1 MRHLKKGIKDD
12 MRIIKKE
19 EIFLENEIPVY
30 DLSIKG
36 IYRNFQLEN
45 GPFVHNCGKSS
56 IISAIYWC
64 LTGSTLTNEVLA
76 DEIINETVGKD
87 CYVTLCI
94 DSNENQIE
102 ITRTRKHPQLGN
114 TLVLKIDGQDVS
126 CHKITD
132 TQERL
137 NQLIKIPF
145 NLLHSTIMMTHDI
158 QSAFSDLSPQQRVQT
173 LESIRDYSI
182 WDKVREEANKDIKEC
197 DKEINE
203 KTQQINE
210 MTGSY
215 KTYEGLIKTTDE
227 EIKLAMKTGISLNGK
242 EQLKVYE
249 DEIKNYTE
257 QLKNKKSELEDSQ
270 KIQLE
275 DLSKYTEKLNEL
287 NKKHLEL
294 KSELDTKFKTDRDKL
309 KADYQVKT
317 NSTKEEVVALKSKN
331 QTISFE
337 QRDLT
342 RQSNEIQK
350 WFDSPNCPTCG
361 RPLERTEE
369 EISTKKTKLQELKN
383 NLDSLEKQTK
393 ENEDIIAKKE
403 LALIEINSKENEEEI
418 KLESDYKIALDLLT
432 NTHENNSKQ
441 TNEEY
446 KKKQEEQR
454 ESKQKVYNLAQ
465 DVNKLESKLG
475 EINGLK
481 IKLEEQLESLRS
493 KIQKLKENKT
503 KYEEEIKKIVED
515 GKTLRNYIND
525 LTDKRQ
531 LSDYYYKLLGSK
543 GELRPYLLNKDI
555 ENLNV
560 YMQRYIHS
568 FFKNTEVSLRLNG
581 ASIEI
586 DINSL
591 GIQKSVSNLSGGE
604 KKRLDLA
611 IQFALYD
618 LLQSTSQIT
627 FNILCLDEI
636 EAQLDSLGC
645 QQLIS
650 IIEDLSE
657 KVETAYWI
665 TNNPMVSEV
674 IPHKIICTKSLGCTH
689 IEEI

>member
-1 MRHLKKGIKDD
+1 MTRFNITKVEIQNFRSIKDKVELA
-12 MRIIKKE
+12 IKPGLYTIE
-19 EIFLENEIPVY
+19 GVNNDEPT
-30 DLSIKG
+30 ST
-36 IYRNFQLEN
+36 N
-45 GPFVHNCGKSS
+45 GCGKSS

-64 LTGSTLTNEVLA
+64 LTGTTLTNEVLA
-76 DEIINETVGKD
+76 DEIINETAGKD
-87 CYVTLCI
+87 CCVTLYI

-114 TLVLKIDGQDVS
+114 TLILKIDGQDVS
-126 CHKITD
+126 CHKIAD

-227 EIKLAMKTGISLNGK
+227 EIKLTMETGISLNGK
-242 EQLKVYE
+242 EQLKIYE
-249 DEIKNYTE
+249 DEIKNYSE
-257 QLKNKKSELEDSQ
+257 QLKNKKLELEDSQ

-309 KADYQVKT
+309 KADYQAKT
-317 NSTKEEVVALKSKN
+317 NATKEEIVSLKSKN

-369 EISTKKTKLQELKN
+369 EISAKKTKLQDLKN
-383 NLDSLEKQTK
+383 NLDSLEKQIK
-393 ENEDIIAKKE
+393 ENEEVIVKKE
-403 LALIEINSKENEEEI
+403 LSLTEMNLKENEEET
-418 KLESDYKIALDLLT
+418 KLELDYKVALDLLT

-446 KKKQEEQR
+446 KKKQEEQK

-481 IKLEEQLESLRS
+481 IKLEEQLENLRS

-503 KYEEEIKKIVED
+503 KYEEEIKKIIED
-515 GKTLRNYIND
+515 GKTLRNYITD

-543 GELRPYLLNKDI
+543 GELRPYLLNRDI

-674 IPHKIICTKSLGCTH
+674 VPHKIICTKSLGCTH

>member
-1 MRHLKKGIKDD
+1 MTRFNITKVEIQNFRSIKDKVELA
-12 MRIIKKE
+12 IKPGLYTIE
-19 EIFLENEIPVY
+19 GVNMDE
-30 DLSIKG
+30 
-36 IYRNFQLEN
+36 EN
-45 GPFVHNCGKSS
+45 GSKNGAGKSS

-64 LTGSTLTNEVLA
+64 LTGTTLTNEVLA
-76 DEIINETVGKD
+76 DEIINETAGKD
-87 CYVTLCI
+87 CCVTLYI

-114 TLVLKIDGQDVS
+114 TLILKIDGQDVS
-126 CHKITD
+126 CHKIAD

-158 QSAFSDLSPQQRVQT
+158 KSAFSDLSPQQRVQT

-227 EIKLAMKTGISLNGK
+227 EIKLTMETGISLNGK
-242 EQLKVYE
+242 EQLKIYE
-249 DEIKNYTE
+249 DEIKNYSE
-257 QLKNKKSELEDSQ
+257 QLKNKKLELEDSQ

-309 KADYQVKT
+309 KADYQAKT
-317 NSTKEEVVALKSKN
+317 NATKEEIVSLKSKN
-331 QTISFE
+331 QNISFE

-369 EISTKKTKLQELKN
+369 EISANKTKLQDLKN
-383 NLDSLEKQTK
+383 NLDSLEKQIK
-393 ENEDIIAKKE
+393 ENEEVIVKKE
-403 LALIEINSKENEEEI
+403 LLLTEMNLKENEEET
-418 KLESDYKIALDLLT
+418 KLELDYKVALDLLT

-481 IKLEEQLESLRS
+481 IKLEEQLENLRS

-503 KYEEEIKKIVED
+503 KYEEEIKKIIED
-515 GKTLRNYIND
+515 GKTLRNYITD

-543 GELRPYLLNKDI
+543 GELRPYLLNRDI

-674 IPHKIICTKSLGCTH
+674 IPHKIICTKSLGCTQ

>member
-1 MRHLKKGIKDD
+1 MTRFNITKVEIQNFRSIKDKVELA
-12 MRIIKKE
+12 IKPGLYTIE
-19 EIFLENEIPVY
+19 GVNNDEPT
-30 DLSIKG
+30 ST
-36 IYRNFQLEN
+36 N
-45 GPFVHNCGKSS
+45 GCGKSS

-76 DEIINETVGKD
+76 DEIINETAGKD
-87 CYVTLCI
+87 CCVTLYI

-114 TLVLKIDGQDVS
+114 TLILKIDGQDVS

-158 QSAFSDLSPQQRVQT
+158 KSAFSDLSPQQRVQT

-227 EIKLAMKTGISLNGK
+227 EIKLAMETGISLNGK

-294 KSELDTKFKTDRDKL
+294 KSELDTKFKMDRDKL
-309 KADYQVKT
+309 KADYQVKI

-369 EISTKKTKLQELKN
+369 EISTKKIKLQELKN
-383 NLDSLEKQTK
+383 NLDFLEKQTK

-481 IKLEEQLESLRS
+481 IKLEEQLENLRS

-503 KYEEEIKKIVED
+503 KYEEEIKKIIED
-515 GKTLRNYIND
+515 GKTLRNYITD

-543 GELRPYLLNKDI
+543 GELRPYLLNRDI

>member
-1 MRHLKKGIKDD
+1 MTKFNITKVEIQGFRSIKDKVELTVKPGLYTIEGVNMD
-12 MRIIKKE
+12 E
-19 EIFLENEIPVY
+19 P
-30 DLSIKG
+30 SST
-36 IYRNFQLEN
+36 N
-45 GPFVHNCGKSS
+45 GCGKSS

-76 DEIINETVGKD
+76 DEVVNETLGKD
-87 CYVTLCI
+87 CLVTLYI
-94 DSNENQIE
+94 ESNENQIE
-102 ITRTRKHPQLGN
+102 LTRTRKHSQLGN
-114 TLVLKIDGQDVS
+114 NLILKIDGQDVS
-126 CHKITD
+126 CHKIAD

-182 WDKVREEANKDIKEC
+182 WDRVRDEANKDIKEC

-203 KTQQINE
+203 KTQIINE

-215 KTYEGLIKTTDE
+215 KTYEGLIKTTDQDIE
-227 EIKLAMKTGISLNGK
+227 ETMKTGISLNGK
-242 EQLKVYE
+242 EQLKSYE
-249 DEIKNYTE
+249 NEIQNYTE
-257 QLKNKKSELEDSQ
+257 QLKNKKLELEEAQ

-287 NKKHLEL
+287 NKEYLAS
-294 KSELDTKFKTDRDKL
+294 KSELDNNFKKGRDML
-309 KADYQVKT
+309 KATYQLLT
-317 NSTKEEVVALKSKN
+317 NSTKEEIVELRSKN
-331 QTISFE
+331 QTIFFE
-337 QRDLT
+337 QKDLT
-342 RQSNEIQK
+342 RQFNEIQK

-369 EISTKKTKLQELKN
+369 EILAKKTKLQELKHD
-383 NLDSLEKQTK
+383 LDSLEKQVK
-393 ENEDIIAKKE
+393 ENEEAIAKKE
-403 LALIEINSKENEEEI
+403 LSLTELNTKENEEET
-418 KLESDYKIALDLLT
+418 KLESNYKVALNSLT
-432 NTHENNSKQ
+432 DTHENASKQ
-441 TNEEY
+441 INEEY
-446 KKKQEEQR
+446 KKKEEEQK
-454 ESKQKVYNLAQ
+454 ESKQKVYNIAQ
-465 DVNKLESKLG
+465 EVSKLESKLG

-481 IKLEEQLESLRS
+481 IRLQEQLENLRS
-493 KIQKLKENKT
+493 KIQKLKEDKT
-503 KYEEEIKKIVED
+503 KYEEEIKKITED
-515 GKTLRNYIND
+515 GKIVRECIND
-525 LTDKRQ
+525 LMAKRE

-543 GELRPYLLNKDI
+543 GELRPYLLNRDI
-555 ENLNV
+555 ENLNT

-568 FFKNTEVSLRLNG
+568 FFKNTEVELRLNG

-591 GIQKSVSNLSGGE
+591 GIKKSVSKLSGGE

-618 LLQSTSQIT
+618 LLQSTSQIS

-645 QQLIS
+645 QQLIG

-657 KVETAYWI
+657 RVETAYWI
-665 TNNPMVSEV
+665 TNNDMVSEV
-674 IPHKIICTKSLGCTH
+674 VPHKIICKKALGCTE

>member
-1 MRHLKKGIKDD
+1 MTRFNITKVEIQNFRSIKDKVELA
-12 MRIIKKE
+12 IKPGLYTIE
-19 EIFLENEIPVY
+19 GVNMDE
-30 DLSIKG
+30 
-36 IYRNFQLEN
+36 EN
-45 GPFVHNCGKSS
+45 GSKNGAGKSS

-64 LTGSTLTNEVLA
+64 LTGTTLTNEVLA
-76 DEIINETVGKD
+76 DEIINETAGKD
-87 CYVTLCI
+87 CCVTLYI

-114 TLVLKIDGQDVS
+114 TLILKIDGQDVS
-126 CHKITD
+126 CHKIAD

-158 QSAFSDLSPQQRVQT
+158 KSAFSDLSPQQRVQT

-227 EIKLAMKTGISLNGK
+227 EIKLTMETGISLNGK

-309 KADYQVKT
+309 KADYQAKT
-317 NSTKEEVVALKSKN
+317 NATKEEIVSLKSKN
-331 QTISFE
+331 QNISFE

-369 EISTKKTKLQELKN
+369 EISANKTKLQDLKN
-383 NLDSLEKQTK
+383 NLDSLEKQIK
-393 ENEDIIAKKE
+393 ENEEVIVKKE
-403 LALIEINSKENEEEI
+403 LLLTEMNLKENEEET
-418 KLESDYKIALDLLT
+418 KLELDYKVALDLLT

-481 IKLEEQLESLRS
+481 IKLEEQLENLRS

-503 KYEEEIKKIVED
+503 KYEEEIKKIIED
-515 GKTLRNYIND
+515 GKTLRNYITD

-543 GELRPYLLNKDI
+543 GELRPYLLNRDI

-674 IPHKIICTKSLGCTH
+674 IPHKIICTKSLGCTQ

>member
-1 MRHLKKGIKDD
+1 MTRFNITKVEIQNFRSIKDKVELA
-12 MRIIKKE
+12 IKPGLYTIE
-19 EIFLENEIPVY
+19 GVNNDEPT
-30 DLSIKG
+30 ST
-36 IYRNFQLEN
+36 N
-45 GPFVHNCGKSS
+45 GCGKSS

-76 DEIINETVGKD
+76 DEIINETAGKD
-87 CYVTLCI
+87 CCVTLYI

-102 ITRTRKHPQLGN
+102 ITRTRKHSQLGN
-114 TLVLKIDGQDVS
+114 TLILKIDGQDVS

-158 QSAFSDLSPQQRVQT
+158 KSAFSDLSPQQRVQT

-227 EIKLAMKTGISLNGK
+227 EIKLAMETGISLNGK

-294 KSELDTKFKTDRDKL
+294 KSELDTKFKMDRDKL
-309 KADYQVKT
+309 KADYQVKI
-317 NSTKEEVVALKSKN
+317 NGTKEEVVALKSKN

-383 NLDSLEKQTK
+383 NLDFLEKQTK

-481 IKLEEQLESLRS
+481 IKLEEQLENLRS

-503 KYEEEIKKIVED
+503 KYEEEIKKIIED
-515 GKTLRNYIND
+515 GKTLRNYITD

-543 GELRPYLLNKDI
+543 GELRPYLLNRDI

-665 TNNPMVSEV
+665 TNNPMVSSV
-674 IPHKIICTKSLGCTH
+674 VPNKIICTKSLGCTH

>member
-1 MRHLKKGIKDD
+1 MTRFNITKVEIQNFRSIKDKVELA
-12 MRIIKKE
+12 IKPGLYTIE
-19 EIFLENEIPVY
+19 GVNNDEPT
-30 DLSIKG
+30 ST
-36 IYRNFQLEN
+36 N
-45 GPFVHNCGKSS
+45 GCGKSS

-76 DEIINETVGKD
+76 DEIINETAGKD
-87 CYVTLCI
+87 CCVTLYI

-114 TLVLKIDGQDVS
+114 TLILKIDGQDVS

-158 QSAFSDLSPQQRVQT
+158 KSAFSDLSPQQRVQT

-227 EIKLAMKTGISLNGK
+227 EIKLAMETGISLNGK

-294 KSELDTKFKTDRDKL
+294 KSELDTKFKMDRDKL
-309 KADYQVKT
+309 KADYQVKI

-383 NLDSLEKQTK
+383 NLDFLEKQTK
-393 ENEDIIAKKE
+393 ENEDIIVKKE

-481 IKLEEQLESLRS
+481 IKLEEQLENLRS

-503 KYEEEIKKIVED
+503 KYEEEIKKIIED
-515 GKTLRNYIND
+515 GKTLRNYITD

-543 GELRPYLLNKDI
+543 GELRPYLLNRDI

-618 LLQSTSQIT
+618 LLQSTSQIK
-627 FNILCLDEI
+627 FNLVCFDEI
-636 EAQLDSLGC
+636 ESELDEAG
-645 QQLIS
+645 IS
-650 IIEDLSE
+650 QIIDLVEDKSAE
-657 KVETAYWI
+657 IPSVYWI
-665 TNNPMVSEV
+665 TNNPIVSENV
-674 IPHKIICTKSLGCTH
+674 PNKIICKKALGSTT
-689 IEEI
+689 IEEA

>member
-1 MRHLKKGIKDD
+1 MTRFNITKVEIQNFRSIRDKVELKVKPGLYTIEGVNMD
-12 MRIIKKE
+12 E
-19 EIFLENEIPVY
+19 P
-30 DLSIKG
+30 SST
-36 IYRNFQLEN
+36 N
-45 GPFVHNCGKSS
+45 GCGKSS

-76 DEIINETVGKD
+76 DEVVNETSGKD
-87 CYVTLCI
+87 CLVTLYI
-94 DSNENQIE
+94 ESDKNQIE
-102 ITRTRKHPQLGN
+102 LTRTRKHSQLGN
-114 TLVLKIDGQDVS
+114 NLVLKIDGQDVS

-203 KTQQINE
+203 KTQIINE

-215 KTYEGLIKTTDE
+215 KTYEGLIKTSDQDIE
-227 EIKLAMKTGISLNGK
+227 ETMKTGISLNGK
-242 EQLKVYE
+242 EQLKSYE
-249 DEIKNYTE
+249 NEIENYSE
-257 QLKNKKSELEDSQ
+257 QLKNKKLELEEAQ

-309 KADYQVKT
+309 KTDYQVKT
-317 NSTKEEVVALKSKN
+317 NVIKEEIVLLKSKN
-331 QTISFE
+331 QAISFE
-337 QRDLT
+337 QKDLT

-369 EISTKKTKLQELKN
+369 EISTKKTKLQDLKHT
-383 NLDSLEKQTK
+383 LDSLEKQ
-393 ENEDIIAKKE
+393 I
-403 LALIEINSKENEEEI
+403 KENEEVIVKKELSLTEI
-418 KLESDYKIALDLLT
+418 NLRENEEETKLELDYKVALDLLT
-432 NTHENNSKQ
+432 NIHENNSKQ

-454 ESKQKVYNLAQ
+454 ESKQKVYNIAQ
-465 DVNKLESKLG
+465 EVNKLESKLG

-481 IKLEEQLESLRS
+481 IRLQEQLENLRS
-493 KIQKLKENKT
+493 KIQKLKEDKA
-503 KYEEEIKKIVED
+503 KYEEEIKKITED
-515 GKTLRNYIND
+515 GKIIRECIND
-525 LTDKRQ
+525 LMTKRE

-543 GELRPYLLNKDI
+543 GELRPYLLNRDI
-555 ENLNV
+555 ENLNT

-568 FFKNTEVSLRLNG
+568 FFKNTEVELRLNG

-591 GIQKSVSNLSGGE
+591 GIKKSVSKLSGGE

-618 LLQSTSQIT
+618 LLQSTSQIS

-645 QQLIS
+645 QQLIG

-657 KVETAYWI
+657 RVETAYWI
-665 TNNPMVSEV
+665 TNNDMVSEV
-674 IPHKIICTKSLGCTH
+674 VPHKIICKKALGCTE

>member
-1 MRHLKKGIKDD
+1 MTRFNITKVEIQNFRSIKDKVELA
-12 MRIIKKE
+12 IKPGLYTIE
-19 EIFLENEIPVY
+19 GVNNDEPT
-30 DLSIKG
+30 ST
-36 IYRNFQLEN
+36 N
-45 GPFVHNCGKSS
+45 GCGKSS

-64 LTGSTLTNEVLA
+64 LTGTTLTNEVLA
-76 DEIINETVGKD
+76 DEIINETAGKD
-87 CYVTLCI
+87 CCVTLYI

-114 TLVLKIDGQDVS
+114 TLILKIDGQDVS
-126 CHKITD
+126 CHKIAD

-227 EIKLAMKTGISLNGK
+227 EIKLTMETGISLNGK
-242 EQLKVYE
+242 EQLKIYE
-249 DEIKNYTE
+249 DEIKNYSE
-257 QLKNKKSELEDSQ
+257 QLKNKKLELEDSQ

-309 KADYQVKT
+309 KADYQAKT
-317 NSTKEEVVALKSKN
+317 NATKEEIVSLKSKN

-369 EISTKKTKLQELKN
+369 EISAKKTKLQDLKN
-383 NLDSLEKQTK
+383 NLDSLEKKIK
-393 ENEDIIAKKE
+393 ENEEVIVKKE
-403 LALIEINSKENEEEI
+403 LSLTEMNLKENEEET
-418 KLESDYKIALDLLT
+418 KLELDYKVALDLLT
-432 NTHENNSKQ
+432 NTHEKNSKQ

-481 IKLEEQLESLRS
+481 IKLEEQLENLRS

-503 KYEEEIKKIVED
+503 KYEEEIKKIIED
-515 GKTLRNYIND
+515 GKTLRNYITD

-543 GELRPYLLNKDI
+543 GELRPYLLNRDI

-674 IPHKIICTKSLGCTH
+674 VPHKIICTKSLGCTH

>member
-1 MRHLKKGIKDD
+1 MTRFNITKVEIQNFRSIKDKVELA
-12 MRIIKKE
+12 IKPGLYTIE
-19 EIFLENEIPVY
+19 GVNNDEPT
-30 DLSIKG
+30 ST
-36 IYRNFQLEN
+36 N
-45 GPFVHNCGKSS
+45 GCGKSS

-64 LTGSTLTNEVLA
+64 LTGTTLTNEVLA
-76 DEIINETVGKD
+76 DEIINETAGKD
-87 CYVTLCI
+87 CCVTLYI

-114 TLVLKIDGQDVS
+114 TLILKIDGQDVS
-126 CHKITD
+126 CHKIAD

-227 EIKLAMKTGISLNGK
+227 EIKLTMETGISLNGK
-242 EQLKVYE
+242 EQLKIYE
-249 DEIKNYTE
+249 DEIKNYSE
-257 QLKNKKSELEDSQ
+257 QLKNKKLELEDSQ

-309 KADYQVKT
+309 KADYQAKT
-317 NSTKEEVVALKSKN
+317 NATKEEIVSLKSKN

-369 EISTKKTKLQELKN
+369 EISAKKTKLQDLKN
-383 NLDSLEKQTK
+383 NLDSLEKQIK
-393 ENEDIIAKKE
+393 ENEEVIVKKE
-403 LALIEINSKENEEEI
+403 LSLTEMNLKENEEET
-418 KLESDYKIALDLLT
+418 KLELDYKVALDLLS

-465 DVNKLESKLG
+465 NVNKLESKLG

-481 IKLEEQLESLRS
+481 IKLEEQLENLRS

-503 KYEEEIKKIVED
+503 KYEEEIKKIIED

-543 GELRPYLLNKDI
+543 GELRPYLLNRDI

>member
-1 MRHLKKGIKDD
+1 MTKFNITKVEIQGFRSIKDKVELTVKPGLYTIEGVNMD
-12 MRIIKKE
+12 E
-19 EIFLENEIPVY
+19 P
-30 DLSIKG
+30 SST
-36 IYRNFQLEN
+36 N
-45 GPFVHNCGKSS
+45 GCGKSS

-76 DEIINETVGKD
+76 DEVVNETLGKD
-87 CYVTLCI
+87 CLVTLYI
-94 DSNENQIE
+94 ESNENQIE
-102 ITRTRKHPQLGN
+102 LTRTRKHSQLGN
-114 TLVLKIDGQDVS
+114 NLILKIDGQDVS
-126 CHKITD
+126 CHKIAD

-182 WDKVREEANKDIKEC
+182 WDRVRDEANKDIKEC

-203 KTQQINE
+203 KTQIINE

-215 KTYEGLIKTTDE
+215 KTYEGLIKTTNQDIE
-227 EIKLAMKTGISLNGK
+227 ETMKTGISLNGK
-242 EQLKVYE
+242 EQLKSYE
-249 DEIKNYTE
+249 NEIQNYTE
-257 QLKNKKSELEDSQ
+257 QLKNKKLELEKKK

-287 NKKHLEL
+287 NKEYLTS
-294 KSELDTKFKTDRDKL
+294 KSELDNNFKKGRDML
-309 KADYQVKT
+309 KATYQLLT
-317 NSTKEEVVALKSKN
+317 NSTKEEIVELRSKN

-337 QRDLT
+337 QKDLT
-342 RQSNEIQK
+342 RQFNEIQK

-369 EISTKKTKLQELKN
+369 EILTKKTKLQELKHG
-383 NLDSLEKQTK
+383 LDSLEKQVK
-393 ENEDIIAKKE
+393 ENEEAIVKKE
-403 LALIEINSKENEEEI
+403 LSLTELNTKENEEET
-418 KLESDYKIALDLLT
+418 KLESNYKVALNSLT
-432 NTHENNSKQ
+432 DTHENASKQ
-441 TNEEY
+441 INEEY
-446 KKKQEEQR
+446 KKKEEEQK
-454 ESKQKVYNLAQ
+454 ESKQKVYNIAQ
-465 DVNKLESKLG
+465 EVSKLESKLG

-481 IKLEEQLESLRS
+481 IRLQEQLENLRS
-493 KIQKLKENKT
+493 KIQKLKEDKT
-503 KYEEEIKKIVED
+503 KYEEEIKKITED
-515 GKTLRNYIND
+515 GKIVRECIND
-525 LTDKRQ
+525 LMAKRE

-543 GELRPYLLNKDI
+543 GELRPYLLNRDI
-555 ENLNV
+555 ENLNT

-568 FFKNTEVSLRLNG
+568 FFKNTEVELRLNG

-591 GIQKSVSNLSGGE
+591 GIKKSVSKLSGGE

-618 LLQSTSQIT
+618 LLQSTSQIS

-645 QQLIS
+645 QQLIG

-657 KVETAYWI
+657 RVETAYWI
-665 TNNPMVSEV
+665 TNNDMVSEV
-674 IPHKIICTKSLGCTH
+674 VPHKIICKKALGCTE

>member
-1 MRHLKKGIKDD
+1 MTKFSITQVDIQNFRSIKDKVELKVKPGLYT
-12 MRIIKKE
+12 IE
-19 EIFLENEIPVY
+19 
-30 DLSIKG
+30 G
-36 IYRNFQLEN
+36 INLDEPSSTN
-45 GPFVHNCGKSS
+45 GCGKSS

-64 LTGSTLTNEVLA
+64 LTGTTLTNEVLA
-76 DEIINETVGKD
+76 DEVINETSGKD
-87 CYVTLCI
+87 CLVTLYI
-94 DSNENQIE
+94 DSDKNQIE
-102 ITRTRKHPQLGN
+102 LTRTRKHAEFGN
-114 TLVLKIDGQDVS
+114 NLILKIDGQDVS
-126 CHKITD
+126 CHKIAD

-203 KTQQINE
+203 KTQVINE

-215 KTYEGLIKTTDE
+215 KTYEGLIKTAE
-227 EIKLAMKTGISLNGK
+227 EDIKTAMETGISLNGK
-242 EQLKVYE
+242 EQLQKYE
-249 DEIKNYTE
+249 DEIKKYTE
-257 QLKNKKSELEDSQ
+257 ELNRKRFELEEAQ
-270 KIQLE
+270 KVQLE
-275 DLSKYTEKLNEL
+275 DLSKYTEKLSEL
-287 NKKHLEL
+287 NKHYNEL
-294 KSELDTKFKTDRDKL
+294 KSQLDTKFKNDSDKS
-309 KADYQVKT
+309 KSDYQKET
-317 NSTKEEVVALKSKN
+317 NDTKEEIVKLKSRN
-331 QTISFE
+331 QSISFE
-337 QRDLT
+337 QRDLD
-342 RQSNEIQK
+342 RQVNEIQK

-361 RPLERTEE
+361 RPLDRTEE
-369 EISTKKTKLQELKN
+369 EIMTKKNKLQELKI
-383 NLDSLEKQTK
+383 NLESLEKQC
-393 ENEDIIAKKE
+393 
-403 LALIEINSKENEEEI
+403 KENEELIVKKESTLNEI
-418 KLESDYKIALDLLT
+418 TKKLDEQETKLKSDYVNALNSLGEEHDK
-432 NTHENNSKQ
+432 NSKE

-446 KKKQEEQR
+446 KKKQDEQK
-454 ESKQKVYNLAQ
+454 ESKQKVYILGQ
-465 DVNKLESKLG
+465 EVSRLEAKIG

-481 IKLEEQLESLRS
+481 IKLQEQLESLRA
-493 KIQKLKENKT
+493 KIQKLKEDKA
-503 KYEEEIKKIVED
+503 KYEEEIKKITEE
-515 GKTLRNYIND
+515 GKTLRTYIND
-525 LTDKRQ
+525 LTSKRE

-555 ENLNV
+555 ENLNM

-568 FFKNTEVSLRLNG
+568 FFKNTEVQLRLNG

-591 GIQKSVSNLSGGE
+591 GIQKSVSKLSGGE

-618 LLQSTSQIT
+618 LLQSTSQIS

-645 QQLIS
+645 QQLIG

-657 KVETAYWI
+657 RVETAYWI
-665 TNNPMVSEV
+665 TNNDMVSEV
-674 IPHKIICTKSLGCTH
+674 VPHKIICKKSLGCTE

>member
-1 MRHLKKGIKDD
+1 MTRFNITKVEIQNFRSIKDKVELA
-12 MRIIKKE
+12 IKPGLYTIE
-19 EIFLENEIPVY
+19 GVNNDEPT
-30 DLSIKG
+30 ST
-36 IYRNFQLEN
+36 N
-45 GPFVHNCGKSS
+45 GCGKSS

-114 TLVLKIDGQDVS
+114 TLILKIDGQDVS

-158 QSAFSDLSPQQRVQT
+158 KSAFSDLSPQQRVQT

-227 EIKLAMKTGISLNGK
+227 EIKLAMETGISLNGK
-242 EQLKVYE
+242 EKLKVYE

-309 KADYQVKT
+309 KADYQAKT
-317 NSTKEEVVALKSKN
+317 NATKEEIVSLKSKN
-331 QTISFE
+331 QNISFE

-369 EISTKKTKLQELKN
+369 EISANKTKLQDLKN
-383 NLDSLEKQTK
+383 NLDSLEKQIK
-393 ENEDIIAKKE
+393 ENEEVIVKKE
-403 LALIEINSKENEEEI
+403 LSLTEMNLKENEEET
-418 KLESDYKIALDLLT
+418 KLELDYKVALDLLT

-465 DVNKLESKLG
+465 DVSKLESKLG

-481 IKLEEQLESLRS
+481 IKLEEQLENLRS

-503 KYEEEIKKIVED
+503 KYEEEIKKIIED
-515 GKTLRNYIND
+515 GKTLRNYITD

-543 GELRPYLLNKDI
+543 GELRPYLLNRDI

>member
-1 MRHLKKGIKDD
+1 MTKFNITKVEIQGFRSIKDKVELTVKPGLYTIEGVNMD
-12 MRIIKKE
+12 E
-19 EIFLENEIPVY
+19 P
-30 DLSIKG
+30 SST
-36 IYRNFQLEN
+36 N
-45 GPFVHNCGKSS
+45 GCGKSS

-76 DEIINETVGKD
+76 DEVVNETLGKD
-87 CYVTLCI
+87 CLVTLYI
-94 DSNENQIE
+94 ESNENQIE
-102 ITRTRKHPQLGN
+102 LTRTRKHSQLGN
-114 TLVLKIDGQDVS
+114 NLILKIDGQDVS
-126 CHKITD
+126 CHKIAD

-182 WDKVREEANKDIKEC
+182 WDRVRDEANKDIKEC

-203 KTQQINE
+203 KTQIINE

-215 KTYEGLIKTTDE
+215 KTYEGLIKTTDQDIE
-227 EIKLAMKTGISLNGK
+227 ETMKTGISLNGK
-242 EQLKVYE
+242 EQLKSYE
-249 DEIKNYTE
+249 NEIQNYTE
-257 QLKNKKSELEDSQ
+257 QLKNKKLELEEAQ

-287 NKKHLEL
+287 NKEYLAS
-294 KSELDTKFKTDRDKL
+294 KSELDNNFKKGRDML
-309 KADYQVKT
+309 KATYQLLT
-317 NSTKEEVVALKSKN
+317 NSTKEEIVELKSKN

-337 QRDLT
+337 QKDLT
-342 RQSNEIQK
+342 RQFNEIQK

-369 EISTKKTKLQELKN
+369 EILAKKTKLQELKHS
-383 NLDSLEKQTK
+383 LDSLEKQVK
-393 ENEDIIAKKE
+393 ENEEAIAKKE
-403 LALIEINSKENEEEI
+403 LSLTELNTKENEEET
-418 KLESDYKIALDLLT
+418 KLESNYKVVLNSLT
-432 NTHENNSKQ
+432 DTHENASKQ
-441 TNEEY
+441 INEEY
-446 KKKQEEQR
+446 KKKEEEQK
-454 ESKQKVYNLAQ
+454 ESKQKVYNIAQ
-465 DVNKLESKLG
+465 EVSKLESKLG

-481 IKLEEQLESLRS
+481 IRLQEQLENLRS
-493 KIQKLKENKT
+493 KIQKLKEDKT
-503 KYEEEIKKIVED
+503 KYEEEIKKITED
-515 GKTLRNYIND
+515 GKIVRECIND
-525 LTDKRQ
+525 LMAKRE

-543 GELRPYLLNKDI
+543 GELRPYLLNRDI
-555 ENLNV
+555 ENLNT

-568 FFKNTEVSLRLNG
+568 FFKNTEVELRLNG

-591 GIQKSVSNLSGGE
+591 GIKKSVSKLSGGE

-618 LLQSTSQIT
+618 LLQSTSQIS

-645 QQLIS
+645 QQLIG

-657 KVETAYWI
+657 RVETAYWI
-665 TNNPMVSEV
+665 TNNDMVSEV
-674 IPHKIICTKSLGCTH
+674 VPHKIICKKALGCTE

>member
-1 MRHLKKGIKDD
+1 MTRFNITKVEIQNFRSIKDKVELE
-12 MRIIKKE
+12 IKPGLYTIE
-19 EIFLENEIPVY
+19 GVNMDE
-30 DLSIKG
+30 
-36 IYRNFQLEN
+36 EN
-45 GPFVHNCGKSS
+45 GSKNGAGKSS

-64 LTGSTLTNEVLA
+64 LTGTTLTNEVLA
-76 DEIINETVGKD
+76 DEIINETAGKD
-87 CYVTLCI
+87 CCVTLYI

-114 TLVLKIDGQDVS
+114 TLILRIDGQDVS
-126 CHKITD
+126 CHKIAD

-203 KTQQINE
+203 KTQVINE

-215 KTYEGLIKTTDE
+215 KTYEGLIKTVE
-227 EIKLAMKTGISLNGK
+227 EDIKTTMETGISLNGK
-242 EQLKVYE
+242 EQLQKYE
-249 DEIKNYTE
+249 DEIKTYTE
-257 QLKNKKSELEDSQ
+257 ELIKKKSELEEAQ
-270 KIQLE
+270 KVQLE
-275 DLSKYTEKLNEL
+275 DLSKYTIQLNKINEEYNKKKTELDNAHKEKLDEL
-287 NKKHLEL
+287 RLTSQKNIDE
-294 KSELDTKFKTDRDKL
+294 TKVEINNL
-309 KADYQVKT
+309 
-317 NSTKEEVVALKSKN
+317 NSKN
-331 QTISFE
+331 QTLGFE
-337 QRDLT
+337 VRDLN
-342 RQSNEIQK
+342 RQADELQK

-361 RPLERTEE
+361 RPLVRTEE
-369 EISTKKTKLQELKN
+369 EIDSKKTKLEELKTN
-383 NLDSLEKQTK
+383 SEKTAETIK
-393 ENEDIIAKKE
+393 ENEKIISEKQSQVSGLSEQFEADKKKIEEYYQTE
-403 LALIEINSKENEEEI
+403 LKKLVEENQNS
-418 KLESDYKIALDLLT
+418 
-432 NTHENNSKQ
+432 SK
-441 TNEEY
+441 TINEEY
-446 KKKQEEQR
+446 KQKQESQK
-454 ESKQKVYNLAQ
+454 ESKEKVYSLGQ
-465 DVNKLESKLG
+465 EVSGLEVKIGQL
-475 EINGLK
+475 NGLK
-481 IKLEEQLESLRS
+481 IKLEEQLESLRA
-493 KIQKLKENKT
+493 KIQKLKEDKA
-503 KYEEEIKKIVED
+503 KYEEEIKKITEE
-515 GKTLRNYIND
+515 GKTLRTYIND
-525 LTDKRQ
+525 LTSKRE

-555 ENLNV
+555 ENLNT

-568 FFKNTEVSLRLNG
+568 FFKNTEVQLRLNG

-591 GIQKSVSNLSGGE
+591 GIQKSVSKLSGGE

-618 LLQSTSQIT
+618 LLQSTSQIS

-645 QQLIS
+645 QQLIG

-657 KVETAYWI
+657 RVETAYWI
-665 TNNPMVSEV
+665 TNNDMVSEV
-674 IPHKIICTKSLGCTH
+674 VPHKIICKKSLGCTE

>member
-1 MRHLKKGIKDD
+1 
-12 MRIIKKE
+12 
-19 EIFLENEIPVY
+19 
-30 DLSIKG
+30 
-36 IYRNFQLEN
+36 
-45 GPFVHNCGKSS
+45 
-56 IISAIYWC
+56 
-64 LTGSTLTNEVLA
+64 
-76 DEIINETVGKD
+76 
-87 CYVTLCI
+87 
-94 DSNENQIE
+94 
-102 ITRTRKHPQLGN
+102 
-114 TLVLKIDGQDVS
+114 
-126 CHKITD
+126 
-132 TQERL
+132 
-137 NQLIKIPF
+137 
-145 NLLHSTIMMTHDI
+145 MMTHDI

-227 EIKLAMKTGISLNGK
+227 EIKLTMETGISLNGK
-242 EQLKVYE
+242 EQLKIYE

-257 QLKNKKSELEDSQ
+257 QLRNKKSELEDSQ

-294 KSELDTKFKTDRDKL
+294 KSELDTKFKMDRDKL
-309 KADYQVKT
+309 KADYQVKI

-369 EISTKKTKLQELKN
+369 EISTKKTKLQELKT

-446 KKKQEEQR
+446 KKKQEDR
-454 ESKQKVYNLAQ
+454 
-465 DVNKLESKLG
+465 
-475 EINGLK
+475 
-481 IKLEEQLESLRS
+481 
-493 KIQKLKENKT
+493 
-503 KYEEEIKKIVED
+503 
-515 GKTLRNYIND
+515 
-525 LTDKRQ
+525 
-531 LSDYYYKLLGSK
+531 
-543 GELRPYLLNKDI
+543 
-555 ENLNV
+555 
-560 YMQRYIHS
+560 
-568 FFKNTEVSLRLNG
+568 
-581 ASIEI
+581 
-586 DINSL
+586 
-591 GIQKSVSNLSGGE
+591 KSV
-604 KKRLDLA
+604 
-611 IQFALYD
+611 
-618 LLQSTSQIT
+618 
-627 FNILCLDEI
+627 
-636 EAQLDSLGC
+636 
-645 QQLIS
+645 
-650 IIEDLSE
+650 
-657 KVETAYWI
+657 V
-665 TNNPMVSEV
+665 
-674 IPHKIICTKSLGCTH
+674 
-689 IEEI
+689 